1 MTIFSF
7 ANKNNLEKLCMFPI
21 SFQNKYL
28 YLHKIKTQQ
37 YA

>member
-1 MTIFSF
+1 MFSF
-7 ANKNNLEKLCMFPI
+7 ANKNNLEKLCMFSV

-28 YLHKIKTQQ
+28 YLRKNKTQQ